1 MKRFKKFVAVLLACV
16 MALTLLTACGGGGGS
31 SSAATEKAVGQQLTE
46 SINKKLST
54 NLAYDE
60 NLGPRFATAIHAAVA
75 AGQKFDNINEAGAAI
90 DLILEQAG
98 FGDDTQVASTV
109 AQKGNSVDVV
119 ASGLA
124 SSIKSKNYK
133 TANKKIG
140 YASSKLNVEGDYYI
154 IWAVIE

>member
-1 MKRFKKFVAVLLACV
+1 MKRFKKLVAVLLACV

-60 NLGPRFATAIHAAVA
+60 NLGPRFATAINAAAA
-75 AGQKFDNINEAGAAI
+75 AGQKFDNIDEAGAAI

-98 FGDDTQVASTV
+98 FGDDAQVASTV

-124 SSIKSKNYK
+124 SSIKSYNYK

-140 YASSKLNVEGDYYI
+140 YASSKLNIEGDYYV